1 MSNTTKTLRDT
12 ADEALAKKAARRAR
26 QDDATAGI
34 LDTADLDLSP
44 GATAPDA
51 PGGAGEGAGKPE
63 AMIFT
68 DAAETAA
75 TDTAGEATAGEAE
88 AADAA
93 AIEGEAI
100 EGAAIGPDGFE
111 GVRVDQALTMPLL
124 LPVARAEAIDWI
136 MRNVVG
142 RGRGTHVK
150 VGRIY
155 GIAVRAT
162 TKETEHQGKKL
173 ASIMLTGT
181 FGMESALSGHT
192 YEHADLYLPN
202 GYARQIEAALALG
215 AEKVEFDVDVGI
227 EATGRTIPYAWTVI
241 AYLRASNASPAFA
254 RLAAR
259 RRVPVAGLLN

>member
-12 ADEALAKKAARRAR
+12 ADEAMAKKAARRAR

-51 PGGAGEGAGKPE
+51 PGRAGEGAGKPE
-63 AMIFT
+63 TMIFA
-68 DAAETAA
+68 DATETAA
-75 TDTAGEATAGEAE
+75 TDTAGAAEAGAAE

-93 AIEGEAI
+93 AI

-124 LPVARAEAIDWI
+124 LPCARAEAVDWI

-155 GIAVRAT
+155 GIAVKAT
-162 TKETEHQGKKL
+162 GKETEHQGKKL

-181 FGMESALSGHT
+181 FGMESALSGLT

-202 GYARQIEAALALG
+202 GYARQIEAALSLG
-215 AEKVEFDVDVGI
+215 ATQVEFDVDVGI